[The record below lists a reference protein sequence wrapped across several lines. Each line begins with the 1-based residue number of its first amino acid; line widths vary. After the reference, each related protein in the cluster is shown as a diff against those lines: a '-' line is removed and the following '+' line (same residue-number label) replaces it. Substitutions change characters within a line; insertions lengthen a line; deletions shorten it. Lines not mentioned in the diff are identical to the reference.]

1 MIMINNLTTL
11 PSGKRRFQHLGSKW
25 PLAVLAIL
33 LLTASGVDA
42 QTGVPEG
49 RPRVRPPSALSGWAD
64 WEQGE
69 ELLKRIVVPPAPVLT
84 PEQALDSFE
93 LMPGYRIELVANEPM
108 VQKPIFFEFDPDGRM
123 WVVEYQ
129 GYMRD
134 LQGSSEGNPICRVVV
149 LEDTTGDG
157 KMDESTVFMD
167 GLVMPRSLTFVKG
180 GVLIQEPPRIWFCE
194 DLDGDLQSDR
204 RREVGRMGFPG
215 NPQHTANGLRYGL
228 DNWLHCADSEFR
240 YRWRGGRLETAPTVK
255 RGQFGVTFDEQG
267 RFYTCYQDQ
276 PLYGDYIPAEYLLR
290 NPNFH
295 TIYKNAAKD
304 KSRFGVNADL
314 APGDANLVYPSRV
327 TPAIT
332 LGALELRDDGRLET
346 YTIVAGTGYYDGH
359 QFPEDARGNFFIPE
373 SGGHLVGRLV
383 LDDGIKP
390 QTKRYYPEEQE
401 FLTSTDER
409 FRPVN
414 SRVGPDGA
422 LYIADMYHGII
433 EHVIFMVPWLEK
445 QIKERKLD
453 QSNDHGRMWRIV
465 AEDRPIDRTSPRL
478 SEASSVELIE
488 LLGHPNGWH
497 RMTAQRLLV
506 ERADSMAELRSYLK
520 KASGLGKLHGLWTLE
535 GMGQLDN
542 VSRRSAL
549 QDSDERVRAA
559 GVRLSES
566 VQALLPDLLK
576 MVNDSSQ
583 TVRLQLMLSL
593 GAFDSPDA
601 LDGMLQILNDDP
613 EPLLRTA
620 ALTGLGGRE
629 LETVYEWRCKDQP
642 LASMLALAVLYEGNP
657 ARVNHLLRFLG
668 GTSSHR
674 EVALNA
680 LSWVKWNEP
689 LMLPSRPN
697 LLLKLSRSDEVE
709 VRDKATQAL
718 QKFDWPGASR
728 RFLSEESMA
737 LVTDEERELI
747 SAGETLYNQYC
758 AACHQGHGRGVAGVA
773 PPLAESEWVNG
784 PVDRIARIALHGLY
798 GQIEV
803 SGETW
808 NLAMPGLG
816 NSTLTD
822 RDFASILSYIRQAW
836 GNSSDSVAPETVASI
851 RAASADRSIPWR
863 AQELIE
869 GYTDA
874 TEGVLIEPDSRGE
887 LVLPAKEAAVY
898 GQKLAYR
905 ENLNVLA
912 PWRFADDVA
921 EWRVNLPAA
930 GTYRVFITLAA
941 DEVSSGNQFSVRSSV
956 DTLIGTVPDTGNYTT
971 FAEIEVGELS
981 FEAGE
986 SRMVVSPHGSLR
998 RELADVRGL
1007 RLVPVER

>member
-1 MIMINNLTTL
+1 MNNVDSLASISRWFHL
-11 PSGKRRFQHLGSKW
+11 HGRRLQSAA
-25 PLAVLAIL
+25 LAALLAMSVSE
-33 LLTASGVDA
+33 THSQEGAPD
-42 QTGVPEG
+42 G

-64 WEQGE
+64 WEAGE

-84 PEQALDSFE
+84 AEQALESFE
-93 LMPGYRIELVANEPM
+93 LAPGYRIELVANEPA
-108 VQKPIFFEFDPDGRM
+108 VQKPIFFEFDPDGRI

-134 LQGSSEGNPICRVVV
+134 LQGSNEGSPICRVVV

-157 KMDESTVFMD
+157 KTDKSTVFMD

-180 GVLIQEPPRIWFCE
+180 GVLIQEPPRVWFCE
-194 DLDGDLQSDR
+194 DLDGDLKADR

-215 NPQHTANGLRYGL
+215 NPQHTANGLRYGI

-240 YRWRGGRLETAPTVK
+240 YRWRGGRLEAAPTVK

-267 RFYTCYQDQ
+267 RYYTCYQDQ
-276 PLYGDYIPAEYLLR
+276 PLYGDYIPAEYMLR
-290 NPNFH
+290 NPNFK
-295 TIYKNAAKD
+295 TIYDNAAKD

-359 QFPEDARGNFFIPE
+359 QFPEDARGNFFVPE
-373 SGGHLVGRLV
+373 SGGNLVGRLV
-383 LDDGIKP
+383 LEDGIKP
-390 QTKRYYPEEQE
+390 QSERYYPEEQE

-465 AEDRPIDRTSPRL
+465 AEDRPIDRTPPRL
-478 SEASSVELIE
+478 SQASSTELIE
-488 LLGHPNGWH
+488 LLGHENGWH

-506 ERADSMAELRSYLK
+506 ERADATAELRNYLK
-520 KASGLGKLHGLWTLE
+520 KACGLGKLHALWTLD
-535 GMGQLDN
+535 GMGRLDN

-549 QDSDERVRAA
+549 ADSDERVRAA

-566 VQALLPDLLK
+566 VKAMLPDLLELTG
-576 MVNDSSQ
+576 DSSE

-593 GAFDSPDA
+593 GAFDAPEA
-601 LDGMLQILNDDP
+601 LNAMHQILNDDP

-629 LETVYEWRCKDQP
+629 LETVYEWRCKDKP

-674 EVALNA
+674 DVALNA
-680 LSWVKWNEP
+680 LSWVKWEEP
-689 LMLPSRPN
+689 LMLPSRPE
-697 LLLKLSRSDEVE
+697 LLLKLSRSDEVA
-709 VRDKATQAL
+709 VRDKAMQAL
-718 QKFDWPGASR
+718 QKLDWPGASR
-728 RFLSEESMA
+728 RFVSEENLAS
-737 LVTDEERELI
+737 VTDEQRALI
-747 SAGETLYNQYC
+747 SDGETLYNQYC
-758 AACHQGHGRGVAGVA
+758 TACHQGHGRGVAGVA
-773 PPLAESEWVNG
+773 PPLADSEWVNG

-798 GQIEV
+798 GEIEV

-808 NLAMPGLG
+808 NLAMPGFG
-816 NSTLTD
+816 NSDLSD

-836 GNSSDSVAPETVASI
+836 GNDSDPVDPETIKGI
-851 RAASADRSIPWR
+851 RADSADRSIPWR

-869 GYTDA
+869 GYADTA
-874 TEGVLIEPDSRGE
+874 EGELMEPNSQGE
-887 LVLPAKEAAVY
+887 LVLAAKDAMVY

-912 PWRFADDVA
+912 PWRIADDVA
-921 EWRVNLPAA
+921 EWRISVPAA

-941 DEVSSGNQFSVRSSV
+941 DEVSSGNQFSVSSSLG
-956 DTLIGTVPDTGNYTT
+956 TLVGIVPNTGDYST
-971 FAEIEVGELS
+971 FEEIEVGTLS

-986 SRMVVSPHGSLR
+986 SRMVVRPHGSLR

-1007 RLVPVER
+1007 RLVPVKR